1 MHLKYIIAFL
11 LFICSIGSYASVDT
25 FYRIAPP
32 QADTFYANR
41 PDKIRPSG
49 DRLYRETALKFLAG
63 SHLQMAK
70 DHNDNTYSRKLLE
83 VGIHHTT
90 TIDGLRHPESALT
103 IGPSLEFSLGEAPVY
118 GFKFGGWINVNLIT
132 LGISSIYYTDFHRG
146 NFKIR
151 PEFGFGFHA
160 AKLTMGFNI
169 PTIANADF
177 FPLKSSLVQFSL
189 NVLLKVKTI
198 KKEYSEAPEFEPPG
212 NYN

>member
-11 LFICSIGSYASVDT
+11 LLICSIGSYASMDT
-25 FYRIAPP
+25 LYRVKPFI
-32 QADTFYANR
+32 ADTLHPKR
-41 PDKIRPSG
+41 PDRLRP
-49 DRLYRETALKFLAG
+49 YRETALKFLVGA
-63 SHLQMAK
+63 HLQMAK
-70 DHNDNTYSRKLLE
+70 DHNDSTYSRKLLE
-83 VGIHHTT
+83 IGMHHTT
-90 TIDGLRHPESALT
+90 TIDGLRHPKSVIT

-151 PEFGFGFHA
+151 PEFGIGFHA
-160 AKLTMGFNI
+160 AKLALGLNI

-177 FPLKSSLVQFSL
+177 FPLKSSLVQLSL
-189 NVLLKVKTI
+189 NILLKVKTI
-198 KKEYSEAPEFEPPG
+198 KKEYSEVPEFEQSG